1 MSIRY
6 KFFGAFSVLIAMACG
21 VAFYG
26 YRAVSNSGSLVVRL
40 YDGPLLGINHA
51 RSAHAALNEARLL
64 IQPGRGGQP
73 STEAATK
80 FKDLLASIADD
91 LKIVRERIE
100 DRDVTVAEERAD
112 RLIRDWSEAE
122 LQVLEPPAEGL
133 VRVPVTFSITRKADA
148 AVAAIDDL
156 VEIVAAYGFN
166 YRMEAEATVA
176 T

>member
-6 KFFGAFSVLIAMACG
+6 KFFGAFSVIIALACG
-21 VAFYG
+21 LAFYG
-26 YRAVSNSGSLVVRL
+26 NRAVSNSGSLVVRL

-100 DRDVTVAEERAD
+100 DWDVTGAEERAD
-112 RLIRDWSEAE
+112 CLICDW
-122 LQVLEPPAEGL
+122 
-133 VRVPVTFSITRKADA
+133 
-148 AVAAIDDL
+148 
-156 VEIVAAYGFN
+156 
-166 YRMEAEATVA
+166 
-176 T
+176 